1 MHTFPDKPIVG
12 QPGIG
17 QDNWGT
23 VLNALFA
30 AYEVAINSNQSQI
43 INHSHDGVYAVK
55 THSHQADAIITPL
68 TGTPT
73 LDTVLSS
80 IAGGSEV
87 PISLADL
94 KAWYDIQNPDLTGIE
109 ASANINSTY
118 WGIVVVCSVSA
129 PIFVRSW
136 EVTVKKGESVLYQG
150 SGAGNVFYVHDGCG
164 FVATDE
170 LSVRVKL
177 YTGTNDSVTSLW
189 YTHTYNPPTNPEI
202 SAMQA
207 QLDGL
212 TIPNIVSAFK
222 DDEAAMTA
230 LANILQ
236 GSNLLANKVSS
247 LMSQS

>member
-23 VLNALFA
+23 VLNALFV

-43 INHSHDGVYAVK
+43 INHSHDEVYAAK

-68 TGTPT
+68 SGTPT
-73 LDTVLSS
+73 LDVVLSS

-87 PISLADL
+87 PISLATL
-94 KAWYDIQNPDLTGIE
+94 KEWYDLYNPDLSGIE
-109 ASANINSTY
+109 ASASINSTH
-118 WGIVVVCSVSA
+118 WGVVVVCSVSL
-129 PIFVRSW
+129 PVFVRSW
-136 EVTVKKGESVLYQG
+136 EVIVKKGEAVLYQG
-150 SGAGNVFYVHDGCG
+150 TGASNVFYIHDGCG
-164 FVATDE
+164 FSVDE
-170 LSVRVKL
+170 TIEVRVKL
-177 YTGTNDSVTSLW
+177 YTGMNQSITSLW
-189 YTHTYNPPTNPEI
+189 YEHLYTPPVSPQI
-202 SAMQA
+202 SAMQT

>member
-17 QDNWGT
+17 EDNWGT
-23 VLNALFA
+23 LLNALFA
-30 AYEVAINSNQSQI
+30 SYEAAINSNLGLI
-43 INHSHDGVYAVK
+43 GTHNHDAAYAAK
-55 THSHQADAIITPL
+55 THTHQADAIITPL

-73 LDTVLSS
+73 LDAVLAS
-80 IAGGSEV
+80 IVGGSEV

-109 ASANINSTY
+109 ASANVNSTY
-118 WGIVVVCSVSA
+118 WGVMVVCSVSV

-136 EVTVKKGESVLYQG
+136 EVIVKKGESVLYQG

-164 FVATDE
+164 FVASDE

-177 YTGTNDSVTSLW
+177 YTGANDSVTSLW

-207 QLDGL
+207 QLAGL
-212 TIPNIVSAFK
+212 TLGNIIDSLVQ
-222 DDEAAMTA
+222 DENALNA
-230 LANILQ
+230 LANVLQ
-236 GSNLLANKVSS
+236 GSNLLANKVANI
-247 LMSQS
+247 MSQA